1 MGSVHFICM
10 LQEIKT
16 KISICFLRFVPL
28 KSINKLEIAGML
40 EITRQKETGY
50 SNFYVHRIDNNFL
63 TLGGF
68 QERLTPITGQN
79 QKVKIV
85 ISDQL
90 VQQKSSV
97 QNKSLSSF
105 LQNEKDA
112 DNQSNMIQ
120 AKPSLILPNIQK
132 CMNKTIT
139 NRQLIDQHDHMFNS
153 KVLASIYQPKQ
164 IKILVD
170 KCQTESLNQKQMNE
184 DSWIERGSRDEDS
197 VRQSYE
203 PIIKVKPE
211 KRQIQERMNVLMNS
225 NFDFRFIPKPK
236 PAITPKLDLP
246 TKAKMLRKQQSLQ
259 QLMQDQSMSVQ
270 NRSQDSN
277 SSIIQENQ
285 ANFSKFLRNVEN
297 CRKKFTKDTVKFKQN
312 HHQFRTYV
320 NDLEEYIDF
329 KLLNPFEKQK
339 EEVRQELLEKSNV
352 YKLKNA
358 QIKRK
363 TQKFQQS
370 IQRSQS
376 IQLMKSFNG
385 YIDMES
391 GPTFNKD
398 ISRKLIESAIKEEKF
413 KSKNF
418 VVNHL

>member
-259 QLMQDQSMSVQ
+259 QLM
-270 NRSQDSN
+270 
-277 SSIIQENQ
+277 
-285 ANFSKFLRNVEN
+285 
-297 CRKKFTKDTVKFKQN
+297 KKFTKDTVKFKQN